1 LAQEMRLISQLQ
13 FSIFRMLKN
22 YFKIA
27 WRNLK
32 KNRLYSIVNVI
43 GLTIGITSCIL
54 ISLYIETE
62 WSYDRFHKNADRI
75 VRVTMEYSNGGTV
88 GKYAQTG
95 TKVGPQ
101 FKRTFPAVT
110 AFARTFK
117 FPRVISYRDKVF
129 DEKNFLYAD
138 SSFFDIFSF
147 KLIEGN
153 PSTVL
158 NAAYQLLITESM
170 AKKYFGDED
179 PVGKT
184 LLIANSD
191 HYLVTGI
198 VQDAP
203 GNSQMHFDFIA
214 SFSSLD
220 ASKTEEWWTANDI
233 SYLLL
238 NSADQLPKLQKQITA
253 YMKTPEVRREARV
266 EGNDYLT
273 YQLEPLVKVH
283 LYSSLDGFE
292 PNGNITYIFILG
304 AIALLILFIACVNYT
319 NLATAQ
325 SAGRSGEISIRK
337 VMGARPWELFLQ
349 HLGESALLT
358 FIALL
363 LAIWASI
370 ELLPLFNQ
378 LADKSLPAS
387 ILFHPIP
394 ILSLCMLGLIVS
406 ILAGFYP
413 AFVLSNAKLA
423 GILKSGFS
431 FSAEG
436 GGLRKSLIVMQFV
449 ISVFLIIST
458 IIILQQLSFIQH
470 KKLGF
475 NKDHIVV
482 LPVDYQM
489 HSEYDEIKKAISL
502 DPHIIAVAGANQNPT
517 FVQWGDGIR
526 VDKGTEQKS
535 LPINCIPA
543 DLNFVKTLGMEI
555 IAGTDFSAADMR
567 MMDTTDN
574 YKHYRYTCILNE
586 SAVKAIGWKPEEAVG
601 RTILKEFPG
610 TIKAVVKDF
619 HFSSLHQPIGPL
631 MIFLDTQYTSQ
642 LFVKISG
649 NDMAGSLR
657 YLQTVWKERV
667 PYRPFEYHFLDE
679 DYNALYKVEKR
690 TSQLFSFFSA
700 TAILLAC
707 LGLFALAAFSTV
719 QRTKE
724 IGIRKVLGASIVSI
738 AGLLSI
744 DFLKLVFI
752 AAIIAFPLAWWAMH
766 HWLQDFAY
774 RINIR
779 WQVFVLAALT
789 AILIALI
796 TVSVQAIKAAMA
808 NPVKSLR
815 SE

>member
-1 LAQEMRLISQLQ
+1 M
-13 FSIFRMLKN
+13 FKN

-27 WRNLK
+27 WRILK
-32 KNRLYSIVNVI
+32 KNKLYSIVNII
-43 GLTIGITSCIL
+43 GLTVGITSCIL
-54 ISLYIETE
+54 ISLYIWSE

-75 VRVTMEYSNGGTV
+75 VRITMEYGNGGTI
-88 GKYAQTG
+88 GKFAQTG

-101 FKRTFPAVT
+101 LKRTFPSVA

-117 FPRVISYRDKVF
+117 FPRVITYRNKVF

-147 KLIEGN
+147 KLIKGN
-153 PSTVL
+153 HSTAL
-158 NAAYQLLITESM
+158 NAPHQLVMTESM
-170 AKKYFGDED
+170 AKKYFGNDD

-191 HYLVTGI
+191 NYIVTGI
-198 VQDAP
+198 AQDAP
-203 GNSQMHFDFIA
+203 ENSQIHFDFIA
-214 SFSSLD
+214 SFTSLD
-220 ASKTEEWWTANDI
+220 ESKTEDWWTANDI
-233 SYLLL
+233 TYLLL
-238 NSADQLPKLQKQITA
+238 NRADQIPLLKQQVTS
-253 YMKTPEVRREARV
+253 YMKTTQVRKEAHV

-273 YQLEPLVKVH
+273 YHLEPLEKVH

-292 PNGNITYIFILG
+292 PNGNITYTYILG
-304 AIALLILFIACVNYT
+304 AIAVLILFIACVNYT

-325 SAGRSGEISIRK
+325 SAGRSGEIGIRK
-337 VMGARPWELFLQ
+337 VLGAGPLQLFLQ

-363 LAIWASI
+363 LALCISI

-387 ILFHPIP
+387 VLFYPLP
-394 ILSLCMLGLIVS
+394 LLSLLLLGVIVS
-406 ILAGFYP
+406 LLAGSYP

-431 FSAEG
+431 FSASG
-436 GGLRKSLIVMQFV
+436 SGLRKSLIVFQFV

-475 NKDHIVV
+475 DKDHIVV

-489 HSEYDEIKKAISL
+489 HRDYDAIKKAIGL
-502 DPHIIAVAGANQNPT
+502 NPNIIAVAGANQNPT
-517 FVQWGDGIR
+517 FVQWGDGIHI
-526 VDKGTEQKS
+526 DKGSEQKNLS
-535 LPINCIPA
+535 INCIPA
-543 DLNFVKTLGMEI
+543 DLDFVKTLGMQI
-555 IAGTDFSAADMR
+555 IAGTDFSMADMHL
-567 MMDTTDN
+567 MDTTDN
-574 YKHYRYTCILNE
+574 NKHYRYTFILNE
-586 SAVKAIGWKPEEAVG
+586 SAVKAIGWKPQEAIG
-601 RTILKEFPG
+601 RTIEKGFPG
-610 TIKAVVKDF
+610 NIKAVVKDF

-631 MIFLDTQYTSQ
+631 LIFLDTQYTSQ

-649 NDMAGSLR
+649 KDVTGTLN

-667 PYRPFEYHFLDE
+667 AYRPFEYHFLDD
-679 DYNALYKVEKR
+679 DYNALYKVEAR
-690 TSQLFSFFSA
+690 TSQLFGFFST

-724 IGIRKVLGASIVSI
+724 IGIRKVLGASILSI
-738 AGLLSI
+738 TSLLSV
-744 DFLKLVFI
+744 DFLKLVVI
-752 AAIIAFPLAWWAMH
+752 AAIIAFPSAWWAMH
-766 HWLQDFAY
+766 RWLQDFAY
-774 RINIR
+774 RINIH
-779 WQVFVLAALT
+779 WLVFVSAGSA
-789 AILIALI
+789 AILIAMI
-796 TVSVQAIKAAMA
+796 TVSFQAIKAAMA
-808 NPVKSLR
+808 NPVSSLR

>member
-1 LAQEMRLISQLQ
+1 M
-13 FSIFRMLKN
+13 FKN

-32 KNRLYSIVNVI
+32 KNKLYSFVNII

-54 ISLYIETE
+54 ISLYIEME
-62 WSYDRFHKNADRI
+62 LSYDRFHKNAGRI
-75 VRVTMEYSNGGTV
+75 VRITMEYSNGGTV
-88 GKYAQTG
+88 EKYANTG

-101 FKRTFPAVT
+101 FKRSFPAVA

-117 FPRVISYRDKVF
+117 YPRVISYRDKSF
-129 DEKNFLYAD
+129 NEKNFLYAD
-138 SSFFDIFSF
+138 SSFFRIFSF
-147 KLIEGN
+147 RLIRGN
-153 PSTVL
+153 SSSAL
-158 NAAYQLLITESM
+158 NAPHQLVITENM
-170 AKKYFGDED
+170 ARKYFGSED

-191 HYLVTGI
+191 FYLVTGI

-203 GNSQMHFDFIA
+203 ASSQMHFDFIA
-214 SFSSLD
+214 SFTSLD
-220 ASKTEEWWTANDI
+220 DSKTEDWWTANDI
-233 SYLLL
+233 TYLLL
-238 NSADQLPKLQKQITA
+238 NRADQLPRLQQQVA
-253 YMKTPEVRREARV
+253 SYMKTASVRKEARV

-273 YQLEPLVKVH
+273 YHLEPLVKVH

-292 PNGNITYIFILG
+292 PNGNITYIYILA
-304 AIALLILFIACVNYT
+304 AIAILILFIACVNYT

-337 VMGARPWELFLQ
+337 VLGAGRPELFLQ

-363 LAIWASI
+363 LALWASI

-378 LADKSLPAS
+378 LTDKSLSAS
-387 ILFHPIP
+387 ALFHPLP
-394 ILSLCMLGLIVS
+394 LLSLFILGLLVS
-406 ILAGFYP
+406 LLAGSYP
-413 AFVLSNAKLA
+413 AIVLSGAKLA

-431 FSAEG
+431 FSASG

-475 NKDHIVV
+475 DKDHIVV

-489 HSEYDEIKKAISL
+489 HQNYDQIKKAISL
-502 DPHIIAVAGANQNPT
+502 NPQVIAVAGANQNPT
-517 FVQWGDGIR
+517 FVQWGDGIH
-526 VDKGTEQKS
+526 VDKGTEQKN
-535 LPINCIPA
+535 LPILCIPA
-543 DLNFVKTLGMEI
+543 DLDFVKTLGMQI
-555 IAGTDFSAADMR
+555 ITGTDFSEADMR
-567 MMDTTDN
+567 LMDTTDN
-574 YKHYRYTCILNE
+574 YKHYRYTFILNE
-586 SAVKAIGWKPEEAVG
+586 AAVKAIGWTAQEAIG
-601 RTILKEFPG
+601 RTIEKGSPG
-610 TIKAVVKDF
+610 NVKAVVKDF

-649 NDMAGSLR
+649 KDVPGTLN
-657 YLQTVWKERV
+657 YLQKVWKERV
-667 PYRPFEYHFLDE
+667 PHRPFEYHFLDE
-679 DYNALYKVEKR
+679 DYNALYKVETR
-690 TSQLFSFFSA
+690 TSQLFSFFST

-707 LGLFALAAFSTV
+707 LGLFALAAFTTV

-724 IGIRKVLGASIVSI
+724 IGIRKVLGASLFSV
-738 AGLLSI
+738 ARLLSG
-744 DFLKLVFI
+744 DFLKLVGL
-752 AAIIAFPLAWWAMH
+752 ASVIAFPLAWWAMH
-766 HWLQDFAY
+766 QWLQDFAY
-774 RINIR
+774 RIDIS
-779 WQVFVLAALT
+779 WWVFVSAGLAAV
-789 AILIALI
+789 LIALV
-796 TVSVQAIKAAMA
+796 TVSFQAVKAAMA